1 LAVVVLKEH
10 GPMAESVSEH
20 QLHDLGKML
29 FAFTVFWA
37 YIWVAQYLL
46 IWYGNIPE
54 EITHFLKR
62 TNGPWLY
69 LFALNVML
77 NWVVPFTVLMSKP
90 AKCNA
95 RMLKIACCVLLV
107 GHWLDLYIVIMPSLW
122 GLPRLGLIEI
132 PIAAGYTALLYLL
145 FAYNLAR
152 APIVPLHDPILQYE
166 RAHVMA
172 ASMRHEFSGAK
183 Q

>member
-1 LAVVVLKEH
+1 
-10 GPMAESVSEH
+10 
-20 QLHDLGKML
+20 
-29 FAFTVFWA
+29 
-37 YIWVAQYLL
+37 
-46 IWYGNIPE
+46 
-54 EITHFLKR
+54 
-62 TNGPWLY
+62 
-69 LFALNVML
+69 
-77 NWVVPFTVLMSKP
+77 
-90 AKCNA
+90 
-95 RMLKIACCVLLV
+95 VLLV
-107 GHWLDLYIVIMPSLW
+107 GHWLDLYIVIMPSLC